1 MIQKKLSLNDDNS
14 DSPNTTTVLIN
25 QTLTTSADIVVNG
38 YNIKTDVSIEPSSTL
53 LCGVKSAAAE
63 ALGTVRSSLA

>member
-25 QTLTTSADIVVNG
+25 QTLTTSGDIVVNG

-53 LCGVKSAAAE
+53 LCGVKMAVAE